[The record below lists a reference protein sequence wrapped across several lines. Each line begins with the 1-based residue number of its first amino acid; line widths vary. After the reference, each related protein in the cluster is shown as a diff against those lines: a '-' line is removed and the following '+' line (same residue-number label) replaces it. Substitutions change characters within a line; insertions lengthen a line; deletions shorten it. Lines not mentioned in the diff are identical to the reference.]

1 MDNQR
6 CIKEKNNCNCL
17 SINYEDKKRY
27 IDFCVDKFN
36 ISEEIEHTLYLS
48 TKKQL
53 RSFIK
58 HYYNFDINCINNDY
72 NSLINQ

>member
-1 MDNQR
+1 MENNK
-6 CIKEKNNCNCL
+6 CIKEKDDYL
-17 SINYEDKKRY
+17 DKKRY

-36 ISEEIEHTLYLS
+36 ISEELEYTLNLS

-58 HYYNFDINCINNDY
+58 HIYNFDINSIDNDLDTLLK
-72 NSLINQ
+72 N